1 MRLPD
6 MLTLSLV
13 LLTFACGGRKAESVD
28 APATPDGAP
37 TVPIEGQPGP
47 TINPTES
54 QAAVHKAL
62 SVRDPEP
69 ECAAVSALT
78 PEPVADL
85 IFVANH
91 ADQPPWASTRA
102 ARCLALGHGEAAKA
116 ELLGWMGDPSAK
128 GLALMLLAE
137 LDQLPE
143 PLAMELAQ
151 AALAGPLAD
160 EARPRIAKV
169 ENANVRALAL

>member
-13 LLTFACGGRKAESVD
+13 LLTLGCGGRKAETAD
-28 APATPDGAP
+28 APATPEAAP
-37 TVPIEGQPGP
+37 TLPVEGQPGP

-69 ECAAVSALT
+69 DCAAVSALT

-85 IFVANH
+85 LFVANH

-116 ELLGWMGDPSAK
+116 ELLGWMADPAAK
-128 GLALMLLAE
+128 GLALMLLTE

-160 EARPRIAKV
+160 EARPRIAKA
-169 ENANVRALAL
+169 ENATIRALAQ

>member
-1 MRLPD
+1 MF
-6 MLTLSLV
+6 TFSLV
-13 LLTFACGGRKAESVD
+13 LLTIACGGRKAETVD
-28 APATPDGAP
+28 APTTPDGAP
-37 TVPIEGQPGP
+37 TLPVEGQPGP
-47 TINPTES
+47 TITPTES

-69 ECAAVSALT
+69 DCAAVAGLT

-85 IFVANH
+85 LFVANH

-102 ARCLALGHGEAAKA
+102 ARCLAMNHGDAAKA
-116 ELLGWMGDPSAK
+116 ELLGWMADPSAK
-128 GLALMLLAE
+128 GLALMLLTE

-143 PLAMELAQ
+143 ALALELAQ

-160 EARPRIAKV
+160 EARPRIAKA
-169 ENANVRALAL
+169 ENATIRALAQ